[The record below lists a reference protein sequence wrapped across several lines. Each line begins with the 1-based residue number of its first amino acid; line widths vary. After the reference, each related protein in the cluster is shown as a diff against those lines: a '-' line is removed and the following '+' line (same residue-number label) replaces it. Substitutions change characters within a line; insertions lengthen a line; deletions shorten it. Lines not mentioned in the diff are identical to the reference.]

1 MLIDILITLFL
12 VALNGFFVAAE
23 FSIVKV
29 RASQIEL
36 RIRSGNSLAK
46 IAQNLIHHLDAY
58 LSATQLGITLA
69 SLGLGWIGE
78 SVVTALILNIM
89 EFFGLAINPETAHS
103 VALPIAFLT
112 ITFLHIIF
120 GELAPK
126 SMAIQRP
133 EQVAM
138 FIAIPLRVF
147 YLIFKPFIWV
157 LNTFA
162 NFIIKRLGFEPVSEE
177 EDQHSSEE
185 LRLLIDEGGKS
196 GVIDTDEHKLIENI
210 FDFAETPAKQI
221 MVPRRKIFGIEY
233 GKATPEILENFID
246 EGYSRVPIYR
256 STIDNIIGVIY
267 AKDLISIMHHEN
279 LILLHDIIRR
289 PYFINEDQ
297 KINGLLRDMQQD
309 KVHLAIVLDEFGG
322 TAGLVTLED
331 IIEEIVGEIQ
341 DEYDEEQPPVVKI
354 NDYEFVMDAGLS
366 IDDANDHLPVPLPE
380 DDDYETLAGLIIDEI
395 GRIPEAGEI
404 INLINYKC
412 EILKRSTR
420 SVEQIKLSLEDII
433 ETTED

>member
-1 MLIDILITLFL
+1 
-12 VALNGFFVAAE
+12 A
-23 FSIVKV
+23 KV
-29 RASQIEL
+29 
-36 RIRSGNSLAK
+36 
-46 IAQNLIHHLDAY
+46 AQNLIHHLDAY

-78 SVVTALILNIM
+78 SVVTALILNVM
-89 EFFGLAINPETAHS
+89 NLFGLDIDPETAHGI
-103 VALPIAFLT
+103 ALPIAFLT

-133 EQVAM
+133 EQVTM

-157 LNTFA
+157 LNSFA
-162 NFIIKRLGFEPVSEE
+162 NFIIRRLGFEPISEE
-177 EDQHSSEE
+177 EERHSSQE
-185 LRLLIDEGGKS
+185 LRLLIDESEKS
-196 GVIDTDEHKLIENI
+196 GVIDTEEHRLLENV
-210 FDFAETPAKQI
+210 FDFAETPVKQVMI
-221 MVPRRKIFGIEY
+221 PRGKIFGIEY
-233 GKATPEILENFID
+233 GKATTEILERFID
-246 EGYSRVPIYR
+246 EGFSRVPVYR
-256 STIDNIIGVIY
+256 STIDNIIGIIY
-267 AKDLISIMHHEN
+267 AKDLISILRHER
-279 LILLHDIIRR
+279 LIIMHDIIRK
-289 PYFINEDQ
+289 PYFINEGQ
-297 KINGLLRDMQQD
+297 KINDLLRDMQKN
-309 KVHLAIVLDEFGG
+309 KVHLAVVLDEFGG

-341 DEYDEEQPPVVKI
+341 DEYDEEQSPVLKI
-354 NDYEFVMDAGLS
+354 NEAEFILYAGLS

-380 DDDYETLAGLIIDEI
+380 DDNYETLAGLIIDEI

-404 INLINYKC
+404 IDLINYKC

-420 SVEQIKLSLEDII
+420 SVEQIKLSLLDII